1 MALNGSSTSLIL
13 YLAICCHL
21 VQGRLPRWLK
31 GKESVCNAGD
41 VGLMPGLGRP
51 SGEGNGN
58 PHQYSYL
65 INPMDRGAWRTIV
78 HRVTESDMTERLS
91 INTDTKIFLS
101 ILTQNPASILGTPED
116 ATWWSRFGKCNRYLN
131 LWTSFLDS
139 FFAVCVCFFYLSN
152 FILSTGLCVCAT
164 WW

>member
-58 PHQYSYL
+58 PHQCSYL
-65 INPMDRGAWRTIV
+65 INPMDRGAWHTIV
-78 HRVTESDMTERLS
+78 HRVTESDMTEHKHRYKDISFHLDPES
-91 INTDTKIFLS
+91 SLNSGDSGRCHLVVKIWKM
-101 ILTQNPASILGTPED
+101 Q
-116 ATWWSRFGKCNRYLN
+116 
-131 LWTSFLDS
+131 
-139 FFAVCVCFFYLSN
+139 
-152 FILSTGLCVCAT
+152 
-164 WW
+164 